1 MLLSIEGPEKSG
13 KSTFAYTAPLPIVGF
28 QFDLGHDRA
37 INGTQFEKYFEGLK
51 IETHKYDR
59 IKNKGKAISPEL
71 WSGNDITIFELP
83 QPLQFDSSLVSGYI
97 TLWEYFI
104 SLLGM
109 VASDGNVNTIVLD
122 TATVARGVKTNAYI
136 EELNQK
142 AKANNTA
149 TRKQLLQIEYGHV
162 NSAFENIYTI
172 MKSLNKTFITV
183 HHTRDERK
191 DQMIRGELVSVP
203 TGGIELDGWNK
214 TYRFVDTAIRNSV
227 IKGTGAVS
235 SEIIVCGD
243 NLSLVGGKFK
253 DMDWNMLTDL
263 ISGSLGGRKEYAKR

>member
-1 MLLSIEGPEKSG
+1 MLLSIEGPEKSA
-13 KSTFAYTAPLPIVGF
+13 KTTFAYTAPLPIVGF

-37 INGTQFEKYFEGLK
+37 IYGTQFDKYFEGLK
-51 IETHKYDR
+51 IETHKYNR
-59 IKNKGKAISPEL
+59 IANEGIRPSPEL
-71 WSGNDITIFELP
+71 WAGKDITIFELP

-97 TLWEYFI
+97 HLWEYFI

-109 VASDGNVNTIVLD
+109 VASDSNVNTIVLD

-136 EELNQK
+136 EELNNK

-149 TRKQLLQIEYGHV
+149 LRKQLLQIEYGHV

-191 DQMIRGELVSVP
+191 DQLIRGELVSVP
-203 TGGIELDGWNK
+203 TGNLELDGWNK
-214 TYRFVDTAIRNSV
+214 TYRFVDVAIRNSV
-227 IKGTGAVS
+227 DKGVVS
-235 SEIIVCGD
+235 SEIIVCGE
-243 NLSLVGGKFK
+243 NLELVGSKFPN
-253 DMDWNMLTDL
+253 MNWNFLVDL
-263 ISGSLGGRKEYAKR
+263 ISGSLGGRKEYVKR